1 MFVRE
6 RQKEQEREQERASEH
21 ESVCVFVCV
30 CVCVCVCV
38 LPVTVSVMHS
48 GDKTH
53 TGDNADYMHT
63 VYLNTNNHHTSPR
76 SVPHIGHTTT
86 KHTGTE
92 SVWRVDF
99 QMQYRGTTRLES
111 REGPLNFGR
120 IHVRP
125 AQAKFV

>member
-1 MFVRE
+1 MHLTILQLCSVGATALTTGSYIPSRMLVTVR
-6 RQKEQEREQERASEH
+6 
-21 ESVCVFVCV
+21 
-30 CVCVCVCV
+30 
-38 LPVTVSVMHS
+38 LPVTVAVMHS
-48 GDKTH
+48 GAKTH

-125 AQAKFV
+125 AQAKLV

>member
-1 MFVRE
+1 AITTPSTGNTTPSSKVTHTYTHTLTLSHSRSLSLSLCGTVTVR
-6 RQKEQEREQERASEH
+6 
-21 ESVCVFVCV
+21 
-30 CVCVCVCV
+30 
-38 LPVTVSVMHS
+38 LPVTVAVMHS
-48 GDKTH
+48 GAKTH

-99 QMQYRGTTRLES
+99 QMQY
-111 REGPLNFGR
+111 
-120 IHVRP
+120 
-125 AQAKFV
+125 